1 MHSDNLRVNAQVR
14 STFSVKMNNAK
25 KKYLR
30 HVAVGSGSFLCG
42 FDSFYAVPAHFQAFL
57 ELTFK
62 SDANPAP
69 TALFIKKVPRLFLFF
84 QSGNFSR
91 VAGTGATLFGWS
103 PSCFFGPALAPTPTY
118 L

>member
-1 MHSDNLRVNAQVR
+1 MLKKVH
-14 STFSVKMNNAK
+14 NAK

-30 HVAVGSGSFLCG
+30 HVAIGSGSFLCG

-62 SDANPAP
+62 SDANPDP
-69 TALFIKKVPRLFLFF
+69 TELFIKKVPRLFLFF

-103 PSCFFGPALAPTPTY
+103 RSCFFGPAVAPTPTF